1 MTVEHHD
8 LIHEFPEFR
17 DLIHRLKVEN
27 HHFRRLFDEYHE
39 LTTEVEKMENEVMPV
54 STLEEEKAKLRRVH
68 LKDELFAIL
77 KASTKKI

>member
-39 LTTEVEKMENEVMPV
+39 LTTEVEKMENEIMPV

-68 LKDELFAIL
+68 LKDELFSIL